1 MALRNKAPAHLIDNI
16 LLKTLRPMR
25 PSASQNA
32 ELVLGWAHSGLVKL
46 ASYNIDR
53 VVIPYIFGIVV
64 TSSLIIILLIM
75 ARSLSQNLKT
85 FVRPLPLSL
94 SFSQPQ
100 LFIQVSVGDASII
113 WHRAVRLPG
122 EGRPEDSQQSH
133 RYSRSEV
140 QRSLPDR

>member
-32 ELVLGWAHSGLVKL
+32 ELVLGWAHSGHVKP

-94 SFSQPQ
+94 SSRDSSSSFKCQRVVPASSGIRLSASQGREG
-100 LFIQVSVGDASII
+100 LRIHSKATDIHALRCSVA
-113 WHRAVRLPG
+113 
-122 EGRPEDSQQSH
+122 
-133 RYSRSEV
+133 
-140 QRSLPDR
+140 